1 MSEINHLKLDESK
14 ARNKTLSPKQW
25 HRSNWLKTVEQVTSP
40 TFTAFV
46 QRLEPQLTIAH
57 FSGPQMQRR
66 LLVVVVAFVLAL
78 VIFVNVSQTRHAFYV
93 SDGVG
98 NRSFMETE
106 TDPKV
111 REIYSCY
118 HKNRDA
124 LSVELLEDIQLSSRQ
139 PKLDTS
145 IFFVIT
151 TCLANNLVE
160 IRRR

>member
-1 MSEINHLKLDESK
+1 MSEINHLKLDDST

-25 HRSNWLKTVEQVTSP
+25 HRSNWLKTVAQVTSLP
-40 TFTAFV
+40 LLPHLFNGFAE
-46 QRLEPQLTIAH
+46 RKRI
-57 FSGPQMQRR
+57 FSGPRMQRR
-66 LLVVVVAFVLAL
+66 VLVVVVAFVIAF
-78 VIFVNVSQTRHAFYV
+78 VIFVNVSFI
-93 SDGVG
+93 
-98 NRSFMETE
+98 ETE

-124 LSVELLEDIQLSSRQ
+124 LRVELLEDIQLSSRQ